1 LCTVTVDVT
10 AAGEGNSGN
19 YKNWANR
26 LFCYFSLF
34 ITLLT

>member
-1 LCTVTVDVT
+1 LFTVTVDIT

-26 LFCYFSLF
+26 
-34 ITLLT
+34 